1 MYYFNFKDY
10 IKCIHSMRIN
20 CNTNLQEETQDYI
33 ISKKINYQKILD
45 QIFNYPKEL
54 QNFVNQYLNPNKKL
68 TTEELIKYKRTDE
81 LIYKLREKNIYV
93 LIIHKESINLDVRN
107 WNSNKMHKYNIQYKK
122 I

>member
-107 WNSNKMHKYNIQYKK
+107 
-122 I
+122 